1 MKKLNQRGF
10 AALEIVLVIVVL
22 MALAGA
28 GYFVWQKQ
36 HDTTSQNSSA
46 KGSVSKSYSDNGI
59 SFKYTYPSALKATD
73 EEAQSLQSADF
84 AIIGDGPGKITK
96 GESVTITP
104 IYNDIDQEGQIR
116 HVTFD
121 NYLLTTVPD
130 ARDRARFSNLKT
142 VTINGAK
149 ALQYDMEESGS
160 ENRVTV
166 FFISDTK
173 RIEVEISYPKGES
186 AQDHSAA
193 YDQLINSIQLQ

>member
-22 MALAGA
+22 MVLAGA

-59 SFKYTYPSALKATD
+59 SFKYTYPSSLKATD

-104 IYNDIDQEGQIR
+104 IYNDIDQEGQRR
-116 HVTFD
+116 HVTVD
-121 NYLLTTVPD
+121 NYLTATVAD
-130 ARDRARFSNLKT
+130 AQDRAKFTNLKT
-142 VTINGAK
+142 VTINGTK
-149 ALQYDMEESGS
+149 ALQFDLHEYGS
-160 ENRVTV
+160 DSRVTV

-173 RIEVEISYPKGES
+173 RIEARLSYPKGES
-186 AQDHSAA
+186 SQDHIAA
-193 YDQLINSIQLQ
+193 YEELINSIQLQ